1 LRLDGTFVAA
11 IEKGAR
17 ADAMSSPHDILTA
30 YSEGRISASEAIKRL
45 NLDGA
50 RDLLIAVADA
60 GYRLPQP
67 SPEELKAQVAAALP
81 ILRQALRVNGM
92 SHA

>member
-1 LRLDGTFVAA
+1 
-11 IEKGAR
+11 
-17 ADAMSSPHDILTA
+17 MSSPHDILTA
-30 YSEGRISASEAIKRL
+30 YSEGRIAASEAIRRL

-60 GYRLPQP
+60 GYQLPQP
-67 SPEELKAQVAAALP
+67 SPEELKAQVADALP
-81 ILRQALRVNGM
+81 ILRQALRPNGM